1 MAVGAIHNEKES
13 MSGGGS
19 AGRTSTPR
27 SDDLKENLTEMGT
40 NLRQAVSNAV
50 PAAQEQIQR
59 AGTNVADTR
68 DSVEAYLTECIQ
80 EKPLSSVLVAAALG
94 MFAGALFLRR

>member
-1 MAVGAIHNEKES
+1 MAVGAIHNERES
-13 MSGGGS
+13 TSGGGNT
-19 AGRTSTPR
+19 GRTATPR
-27 SDDLKENLTEMGT
+27 SDELKENLSEMGT
-40 NLRQAVSNAV
+40 SLRHAVSNAV

-59 AGTNVADTR
+59 AGANVSETR
-68 DSVEAYLTECIQ
+68 DSLEAYLTECIQ